1 MYNSDRV
8 GAVGGPGDRVGAGR
22 GRGDRVGAGVG
33 RSDPTHTQLVCVWEG
48 GVCVLNVRGPT
59 VNH

>member
-33 RSDPTHTQLVCVWEG
+33 RSDGGVCVWEG